1 MLACVCAIDRA
12 ALPPLMEYWVPEVE
26 VTGMTELVANALIMP
41 GQVDRTTDLRGEEL
55 PGMESDDVKTE
66 GDNVEE

>member
-12 ALPPLMEYWVPEVE
+12 ALPTGMEYWVPEVG

-41 GQVDRTTDLRGEEL
+41 GEGERTTNLRGEPL
-55 PGMESDDVKTE
+55 PGMEEDDAE
-66 GDNVEE
+66 

>member
-12 ALPPLMEYWVPEVE
+12 ALTTSVEYWVPDVE

-41 GQVDRTTDLRGEEL
+41 GEQKRTMNLRSEEL
-55 PGMESDDVKTE
+55 PGMEDD
-66 GDNVEE
+66 DAEEEDV